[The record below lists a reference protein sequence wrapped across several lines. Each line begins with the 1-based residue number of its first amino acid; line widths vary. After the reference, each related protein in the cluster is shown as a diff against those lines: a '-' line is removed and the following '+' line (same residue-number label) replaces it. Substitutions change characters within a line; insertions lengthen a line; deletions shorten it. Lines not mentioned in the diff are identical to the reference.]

1 MTDIC
6 FMYHR
11 STLRILIGLG
21 MMIIFSQVTSAQN
34 CLGLKNID
42 ILNIARQID
51 PQTIANV
58 TVRGSKI
65 TSASGFKFVQ
75 LRDTETFVLVP
86 EGYQGRFID
95 FQELTVSPDQSR
107 FVLDSD
113 RLTAKL
119 ICQSSIEP
127 KRKCK
132 HERISRT
139 EVGCAH
145 CPAVKW
151 LSASVLSDVA
161 IIIPPY
167 RLKN

>member
-6 FMYHR
+6 FIYHR

-51 PQTIANV
+51 PQTITNV

-75 LRDTETFVLVP
+75 LRDTETFILVP
-86 EGYQGRFID
+86 EDYQGRFID
-95 FQELTVSPDQSR
+95 FQELAVSVNQGR

-119 ICQSSIEP
+119 ICQSGIEP

-132 HERISRT
+132 HERISKT
-139 EVGCAH
+139 EVGCTH

-151 LSASVLSDVA
+151 FSASVLSDA
-161 IIIPPY
+161 SIIIPPY
-167 RLKN
+167 RLKK

>member
-11 STLRILIGLG
+11 STLRILIGWG
-21 MMIIFSQVTSAQN
+21 IMIIFSLVTSAQN

-42 ILNIARQID
+42 ILNIAKQID
-51 PQTIANV
+51 PQTIGNV
-58 TVRGSKI
+58 TVRGNKI

-75 LRDTETFVLVP
+75 LRDTETFILVP
-86 EGYQGRFID
+86 EDYQDRFID
-95 FQELTVSPDQSR
+95 FQELLSENAKGKY
-107 FVLDSD
+107 VLDINK
-113 RLTAKL
+113 LTARL
-119 ICQSSIEP
+119 ICQSGIEP

-145 CPAVKW
+145 CPSSKW

-161 IIIPPY
+161 IIIPNY

>member
-1 MTDIC
+1 M
-6 FMYHR
+6 
-11 STLRILIGLG
+11 G
-21 MMIIFSQVTSAQN
+21 MMIIFSRVTSAQN

-42 ILNIARQID
+42 ILNIAKQID
-51 PQTIANV
+51 PLTIANV
-58 TVRGSKI
+58 TVRGNKI

-75 LRDTETFVLVP
+75 LRDTETFILVP
-86 EGYQGRFID
+86 EDYQGRFID
-95 FQELTVSPDQSR
+95 FQELAASADQSR

-119 ICQSSIEP
+119 ICQSGNEP

-132 HERISRT
+132 QERISRT

-167 RLKN
+167 RQKN